1 MNFYLEYI
9 LGAFILG
16 VLFLISD
23 YFRKTNDLKEEMK
36 KNYDLIDENNNLKK
50 KIDELKDLLKG
61 ENKYLK
67 NTVMTSKDF
76 SYTKGQ
82 LIKEILLIIN
92 EYQKGLK
99 EIEKR
104 ERLERIQNEIKISEI
119 IGIDLKE
126 KD

>member
-82 LIKEILLIIN
+82 LIKNILLIIN

-119 IGIDLKE
+119 IGIDLKK

>member
-82 LIKEILLIIN
+82 LIKNILLIIN